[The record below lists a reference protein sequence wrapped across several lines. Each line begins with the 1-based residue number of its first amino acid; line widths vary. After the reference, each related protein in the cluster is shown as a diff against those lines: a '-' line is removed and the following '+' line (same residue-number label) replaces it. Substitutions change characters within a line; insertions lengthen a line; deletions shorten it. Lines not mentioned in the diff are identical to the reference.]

1 MLSLACKSLKGLSH
15 QVPKTVFTRIAYLG
29 YWKPIVGLVPV
40 IRGYDFNQVRYYRQA
55 SSTPPISQTNPEL
68 LLLWHPTKNV
78 GISPDSVSL
87 KSFQKVWW
95 KCPKGVDHEW
105 QSSVRYIVG
114 KDNKFIGCPFCNN
127 RMVSITNSLST
138 KYPELAAQ
146 WHPTKNGSLL
156 PSSVTYTSSKNVW
169 WQCDKDPRHEWKKP
183 ISQRVNPKTKTQGTS
198 CNVN

>member
-1 MLSLACKSLKGLSH
+1 MPKVIFLTKKQL
-15 QVPKTVFTRIAYLG
+15 PKTVGTLLLQ
-29 YWKPIVGLVPV
+29 PNGL
-40 IRGYDFNQVRYYRQA
+40 YNQMDYVRYYRRA
-55 SSTPPISQTNPEL
+55 SATPPISQTNPEL

-78 GISPDSVSL
+78 GLSPDNISL

-105 QSSVRYIVG
+105 QCSVRYIVNQ
-114 KDNKFIGCPFCNN
+114 DNKYVGCPFCNN
-127 RMVSITNSLST
+127 KMVSITNSLST

-169 WQCDKDPRHEWKKP
+169 WQCDKNPNHVWRKP
-183 ISQRVNPKTKTQGTS
+183 VSQRVNPKTKTQGKIIIGFFICRFMS
-198 CNVN
+198 ILFWNSS